1 MLIFKAS
8 DQHLVEHHLVE
19 IREFQLF
26 IIIIFDQMLIF
37 SSFFNIW
44 SKNIWSYNIWSNNI
58 WSNNIWSKLMTPI
71 FKASGP
77 LGPEARLRREFPRL
91 KRGLGG

>member
-1 MLIFKAS
+1 MLI
-8 DQHLVEHHLVE
+8 L
-19 IREFQLF
+19 
-26 IIIIFDQMLIF
+26 
-37 SSFFNIW
+37 SSFFQQIWSNNIW
-44 SKNIWSYNIWSNNI
+44 SNNIWSNNI

>member
-1 MLIFKAS
+1 MLIFEAS
-8 DQHLVEHHLVE
+8 DQHLIEQHLVE
-19 IREFQLF
+19 IQEFQLLT
-26 IIIIFDQMLIF
+26 IIIFDQMLIL

-44 SKNIWSYNIWSNNI
+44 SKNIWSNNI

-77 LGPEARLRREFPRL
+77 LGPEARLRREFPFIS
-91 KRGLGG
+91 GG